1 MRERRGEGQREHARK
16 KLSREKKEKLKR
28 EEKNATKEPAASAR
42 MMSLPPTLVLASRPR
57 ALSPSPRN
65 DVMSRVLSHEGATG
79 KKKREHRAAIG
90 LPSPSVALTRRSV
103 ADASSKRSST
113 PFSSAATISRRY
125 ASRDATPPSNGQVR
139 HALRPG
145 AKLGAFPQRYEPQA
159 RGTARAVPKKNLS
172 LSLFFFGFT
181 SHQGKES
188 SGVPSPSPRDEER
201 ASAPMPSRGGRR
213 WSSSAAERGCGKS
226 PRATGRACAGGR
238 ERVGERGKSVKR
250 VGARKRRCFSVFFFS
265 VASDF
270 FSGECSLSF
279 SFAPFSPL

>member
-65 DVMSRVLSHEGATG
+65 DVMSCVLSHEGATG

-159 RGTARAVPKKNLS
+159 RGTARAVPEKNLS
-172 LSLFFFGFT
+172 LSLFFLVSLLTKERNLQVSLRPPHATRRELAHRCPHAADDAGARPLLREGA
-181 SHQGKES
+181 GK
-188 SGVPSPSPRDEER
+188 VR
-201 ASAPMPSRGGRR
+201 ARP
-213 WSSSAAERGCGKS
+213 E
-226 PRATGRACAGGR
+226 GRAPEGERELGR
-238 ERVGERGKSVKR
+238 EENR
-250 VGARKRRCFSVFFFS
+250 
-265 VASDF
+265 
-270 FSGECSLSF
+270 
-279 SFAPFSPL
+279 